1 VTRRRLHLVSVFFAS
16 VALAG
21 CGITDPYSHR
31 AVHSSTATSAARSG
45 ATTGTVTDPSEPAPP
60 TPTTTAASG
69 VPAGT
74 APSGAATPRQALRL
88 YARLY
93 INWTATTIGAH
104 QRQLAAMSQGTA
116 RAAALQAAASYSRDP
131 ELEHSRVANTGTV
144 VSIAAGQG
152 PQRGDWVIVTSEH
165 TTGQGDYTG
174 LPAAAHVTYAHVT
187 NAPDGW
193 FVDQWSP
200 QN

>member
-1 VTRRRLHLVSVFFAS
+1 MTRRRLRLTSALFAS

-21 CGITDPYSHR
+21 CGITDPYTHH
-31 AVHSSTATSAARSG
+31 AVHNSTTTSAPRAD
-45 ATTGTVTDPSEPAPP
+45 ATTGTVTDPSEPAPSQ
-60 TPTTTAASG
+60 PTTTAATG
-69 VPAGT
+69 VTAGST
-74 APSGAATPRQALRL
+74 SSAATQRQALRL

-104 QRQLAAMSQGTA
+104 QRRLAAMSQGTA

-131 ELEHSRVANTGTV
+131 ELERSHVANAGAI
-144 VSIAAGQG
+144 VSLAPGQG

-165 TTGQGDYTG
+165 TTGQGDFTG
-174 LPAAAHVTYAHVT
+174 LPATAHVTYANVT
-187 NAPDGW
+187 HTLNGW
-193 FVDQWSP
+193 TVDQWSP